1 MPVINADLFNSQPL
15 NVSLDC
21 KRRIKD
27 EGSNDID
34 TEFQG
39 SVWCWSFFYFNQS
52 KILNEP
58 NEMSLFLLLRP
69 SQISRRWLVIYCSPA
84 SCWAH
89 TRTQILLLNLQRLVY
104 SLYRMTLGWFFF
116 SLYFEHRAFKKTSHV
131 WRFFS
136 LCAAD
141 KGCAAPPWHHLIT
154 GEDANELLL
163 INVYVFFSYIGLLYA
178 LSNMLTE
185 YACVRYISSRVVP
198 TICTA
203 YYLHKGNRMSINN

>member
-104 SLYRMTLGWFFF
+104 SLYRMTLGCFFF
-116 SLYFEHRAFKKTSHV
+116 LSISSTELLKKHHMFGV
-131 WRFFS
+131 FS
-136 LCAAD
+136 LSVLQIKAAQRHRD
-141 KGCAAPPWHHLIT
+141 IIWSQEKMQM
-154 GEDANELLL
+154 NF
-163 INVYVFFSYIGLLYA
+163 Y
-178 LSNMLTE
+178 
-185 YACVRYISSRVVP
+185 
-198 TICTA
+198 
-203 YYLHKGNRMSINN
+203 